1 MSFIELVLRYPSKVI
16 GMARLG
22 ATPKDR
28 LAIVILH
35 LWFTALWRLG
45 RSPSLREPKRIKI
58 RVFQSMVSIAIK
70 HAIDLAVYREI
81 FHDKHYALPLDFE
94 PRVIFDLGA
103 NIGASVLYFAL
114 RFPSAQIFAFEPDPE
129 NIEMFKLNLGQY
141 NFMDRVTLI
150 EKAVW
155 GSDGETLLLHLIRD
169 QHYSSSVV
177 ERSGA
182 TRSIKVTSTTIDHV
196 MKSYDIHSIDLLKF
210 DIEGA
215 EGIVFAA
222 FSNIARV
229 RFLVGEVHPDITGL
243 SVESFIAGLNGFRLV
258 WSMDNRVLLENVRW

>member
-16 GMARLG
+16 AMARLG
-22 ATPKDR
+22 ATLKDR
-28 LAIVILH
+28 LMIIILH
-35 LWFTALWRLG
+35 LWFTVLWRLG
-45 RSPSLREPKRIKI
+45 HSPSLREPRRIKI
-58 RVFQSMVSIAIK
+58 RVFQSIVCIGVK

-81 FHDKHYALPLDFE
+81 FVDEHYALALHFE
-94 PRVIFDLGA
+94 PRVIFDLGS

-114 RFPSAQIFAFEPDPE
+114 RFPSAQIYAFEPDPE
-129 NIEMFKLNLGQY
+129 NIEMFKLNLGQC

-155 GSDGETLLLHLIRD
+155 RSDDETLLLYQISD

-177 ERSGA
+177 ERSEA
-182 TRSIKVTSTTIDHV
+182 TRSIKVASTTIDHV
-196 MKSYDIHSIDLLKF
+196 MESHNIHTIDLLKF

-222 FSNIARV
+222 FSNIAHV

-243 SVESFIAGLNGFRLV
+243 TVESFIAGLNGFRLV
-258 WSMDNRVLLENVRW
+258 WSMDNRVLLENVQW